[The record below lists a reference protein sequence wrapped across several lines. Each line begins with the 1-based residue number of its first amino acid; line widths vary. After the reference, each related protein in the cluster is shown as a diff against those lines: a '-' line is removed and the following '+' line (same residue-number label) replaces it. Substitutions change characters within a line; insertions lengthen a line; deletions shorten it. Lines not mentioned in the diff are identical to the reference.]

1 MTISQHD
8 IDMLTIDERLE
19 LIERVWDSLTVT
31 QDDIPLTDSQR
42 AELDRRI
49 DELEWDRQIESD
61 IRSGRL
67 DTLAEEAIAE
77 HEEGKTR
84 EI

>member
-1 MTISQHD
+1 MTLSQHD
-8 IDMLTIDERLE
+8 IEILTVDERLE
-19 LIERVWDSLTVT
+19 LIERVWDSLTAT
-31 QDDIPLTDSQR
+31 QDEIPLTDSQR

-49 DELEWDRQIESD
+49 DDLEWDRQIEGD

-67 DTLAEEAIAE
+67 DTFAEEALAE